1 MFLFS
6 QNRLGGLIQKGFKIL
21 LAKQPVA
28 IGRVDHHRDPAVI
41 GPCSK
46 SVLADTEHVRRRRDL
61 DVLVEFFLHSFT
73 LAY

>member
-46 SVLADTEHVRRRRDL
+46 SVLADTEHVTPSMFAAAAIL
-61 DVLVEFFLHSFT
+61 MYWLSFF
-73 LAY
+73 A